1 MKMIAVIVGL
11 GQNKLGM
18 SNVIV
23 LLWNITKLVSFK
35 RASNDDDYDDNNNN
49 DNDDYDDYDDYD
61 DDEQNENRGW
71 GWGREKGR
79 SWKKEAALKLKVTQ
93 ERLRPS
99 FASSHLA
106 INCFWPFLNL
116 RRYCNFFAFVFV
128 DRPFF
133 ISVGLVRINITVKK
147 GIYLSG
153 RMLEIETVMETDCN
167 NSW

>member
-1 MKMIAVIVGL
+1 MIAGIAGR
-11 GQNKLGM
+11 GQNWLRM
-18 SNVIV
+18 SNIIA

-35 RASNDDDYDDNNNN
+35 RASNDDDD
-49 DNDDYDDYDDYD
+49 D

-116 RRYCNFFAFVFV
+116 RRYCDFFFAFVFV
-128 DRPFF
+128 FVGRPFF
-133 ISVGLVRINITVKK
+133 ISVGLARINITVKK

-153 RMLEIETVMETDCN
+153 RMLEIETVTETDA
-167 NSW
+167 SK